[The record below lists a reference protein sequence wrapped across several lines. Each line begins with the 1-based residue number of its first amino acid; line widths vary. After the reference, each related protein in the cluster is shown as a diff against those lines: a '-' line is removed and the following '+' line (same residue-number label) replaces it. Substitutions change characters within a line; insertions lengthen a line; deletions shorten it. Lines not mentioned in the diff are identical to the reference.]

1 MAQSGIEVSSQ
12 WSFLDTQLD
21 TEKGVD
27 LSPVT
32 SLRSSADLSPVTSLR
47 SSADLSSVA
56 SLTYAADFGQ
66 LTCLEP
72 GDGEGLEDRLAGHI
86 EDEEEEL
93 EEFEEDPGE
102 SSLSYWDRGF
112 VICAYF

>member
-32 SLRSSADLSPVTSLR
+32 SLQ
-47 SSADLSSVA
+47 SSADLSSVT
-56 SLTYAADFGQ
+56 SLTHVADFGQ

-93 EEFEEDPGE
+93 EEFEEDSGE